1 MLPARQRNRPPVSP
15 KRVYDRRMRS
25 IAAFLLALAAMTAEA
40 APCPSL
46 LSHKV
51 ANIFGETQD
60 LCEHAG
66 KVVLVV
72 NTASFCGYTPQY
84 KGLQSLHE
92 KYGKRGLVIL
102 GFPSNDFGK
111 QEPGSNK
118 EIADFCDRT
127 YAVKF
132 EMFGKTSVA
141 PGASPLFDGLA
152 KATGE
157 RPRWNF
163 HKYLVGRDGKTAV
176 SFSSKVEPDSPELV
190 AKLEQLL

>member
-1 MLPARQRNRPPVSP
+1 MRNILATLIVTIS
-15 KRVYDRRMRS
+15 S
-25 IAAFLLALAAMTAEA
+25 IAMA

-51 ANIFGETQD
+51 ANILGETQD

-84 KGLQSLHE
+84 KGLQALHE
-92 KYGKRGLVIL
+92 RYKSKGLVIL

-132 EMFGKTSVA
+132 EMFGKTSVGA
-141 PGASPLFDGLA
+141 GASPLYDALA
-152 KATGE
+152 KATSE
-157 RPRWNF
+157 RPKWNF
-163 HKYLVGRDGKTAV
+163 HKYLVGRDGKAV
-176 SFSSKVEPDSPELV
+176 ASFASDVDPESPQFV
-190 AKLEQLL
+190 AKLEQLLGAR

>member
-1 MLPARQRNRPPVSP
+1 
-15 KRVYDRRMRS
+15 MRS
-25 IAAFLLALAAMTAEA
+25 SVAFAVLLAATPALAGQ
-40 APCPSL
+40 CPAL
-46 LSHKV
+46 LSHEV
-51 ANIFGETQD
+51 SDIVGETRD

-84 KGLQSLHE
+84 KGLQALHE
-92 KYGKRGLVIL
+92 RYKRRGLVIL

-111 QEPGSNK
+111 QEPGSNR
-118 EIADFCDRT
+118 EIAEFCDRT

-152 KATGE
+152 NATGA

-163 HKYLVGRDGKTAV
+163 HKYLIARDGLRVA
-176 SFSSKVEPDSPELV
+176 SFASKVEPESSEFV
-190 AKLEQLL
+190 AKVEELLGAAR

>member
-1 MLPARQRNRPPVSP
+1 M
-15 KRVYDRRMRS
+15 
-25 IAAFLLALAAMTAEA
+25 A

-51 ANIFGETQD
+51 ANILGETHD

-84 KGLQSLHE
+84 KGLQALNE
-92 KYGKRGLVIL
+92 KYKPRGLVIL

-127 YAVKF
+127 YAVRF

-152 KATGE
+152 QATGE
-157 RPRWNF
+157 RPQWNF
-163 HKYLVGRDGKTAV
+163 HKYLVGRDGRTVA
-176 SFSSKVEPDSPELV
+176 SFPSKVEPESRPFV
-190 AKLEQLL
+190 AKLEELLGRP

>member
-1 MLPARQRNRPPVSP
+1 
-15 KRVYDRRMRS
+15 MRTL
-25 IAAFLLALAAMTAEA
+25 AALLLALAAMNSDA
-40 APCPSL
+40 APCSSL

-51 ANIFGETQD
+51 SNILGETQD

-72 NTASFCGYTPQY
+72 NTASQCGYTPQY
-84 KGLQSLHE
+84 KGLQALHE
-92 KYGKRGLVIL
+92 RYRKRGLVIL

-111 QEPGSNK
+111 QEPGSNQ
-118 EIADFCDRT
+118 EIAEFCDRT

-141 PGASPLFDGLA
+141 PGASALYDGLA
-152 KATGE
+152 KATGQ
-157 RPRWNF
+157 RPEWNF

-176 SFSSKVEPDSPELV
+176 SFPSKVEPESPELI

>member
-1 MLPARQRNRPPVSP
+1 MNV
-15 KRVYDRRMRS
+15 V
-25 IAAFLLALAAMTAEA
+25 AALLLALAAMTAEA
-40 APCPSL
+40 APCTNL

-51 ANIFGETQD
+51 ANILGESQD

-66 KVVLVV
+66 KDALVV
-72 NTASFCGYTPQY
+72 NTASQCGYTPQY
-84 KGLQSLHE
+84 KGLQALHE

-132 EMFGKTSVA
+132 EMFGKI
-141 PGASPLFDGLA
+141 
-152 KATGE
+152 
-157 RPRWNF
+157 
-163 HKYLVGRDGKTAV
+163 
-176 SFSSKVEPDSPELV
+176 
-190 AKLEQLL
+190 

>member
-1 MLPARQRNRPPVSP
+1 MKML
-15 KRVYDRRMRS
+15 
-25 IAAFLLALAAMTAEA
+25 AAFFFAALAAMTAEA
-40 APCPSL
+40 APCSPL
-46 LSHKV
+46 LTHKV
-51 ANIFGETQD
+51 ANILGESQD

-84 KGLQSLHE
+84 KDLQALHE
-92 KYGKRGLVIL
+92 KYARRGLVIL

-152 KATGE
+152 KATGQ
-157 RPRWNF
+157 RPQWNF
-163 HKYLVGRDGKTAV
+163 HKYLVGRDGRTVA
-176 SFSSKVEPDSPELV
+176 SFPSKVEPGSPEFV
-190 AKLEQLL
+190 AKVEALLGA